1 MMQRAAIKNSRAQR
15 VDDKMAADTGL
26 VCLQDYEQHALSRLD
41 KNALDYYRCGAGEED
56 SLQLNRTCFKRLRI
70 RPRCLRDVSLLDLST
85 SVLGATVALPVG
97 IAPTAMQSM
106 AHSDGELA
114 SARAAE
120 EAGAIFVLSTLSTSS
135 IEEVASAAPNAVK
148 WFQLYIYRDREL
160 TRELVRRAEWAGY
173 KALVLTVDAPVFGN
187 RRCIA
192 RDHFQLP
199 SHLRLANFTG
209 INESEIHDSKGGSG
223 INEYAISLFD
233 TKLTWDDVIWL
244 KSITQLPIVLKG
256 VLTAEDAVKGA
267 DAGAAAILVSNHGGR
282 QVDGAP
288 AAIEALPEVA
298 RAVGDR
304 VEVYMDGGVTQGTDV
319 FKALALGARM
329 VFIGRPALWGLAHS
343 GKRGVCNVL
352 SILRRELEI
361 TFQLTG
367 CASVVDVSSK
377 MVVHESSYYKL

>member
-199 SHLRLANFTG
+199 SHLR
-209 INESEIHDSKGGSG
+209 
-223 INEYAISLFD
+223 
-233 TKLTWDDVIWL
+233 
-244 KSITQLPIVLKG
+244 ITQLPIVLKG